1 MLEAVGDLDDT
12 GVWESITVSDPSSN
26 TNVLLQ
32 ATLYMTSFQAQ
43 GMENIA
49 TRTTPRLAEP
59 SLVWDPPT
67 AKCNTKTV
75 LQQLGATT
83 SEIPIAQRRTFHF
96 APPLRCK
103 QSNFLV
109 TGDSMETNDS
119 IYSAR
124 LGPVIRWYG
133 EQRRI
138 LDFQRHGHVH
148 EKSSHGLVGLLYKVM
163 FYMLL

>member
-32 ATLYMTSFQAQ
+32 ATLYMASFQAQ
-43 GMENIA
+43 GMENNA

-75 LQQLGATT
+75 LQQLGART

-96 APPLRCK
+96 ASPLR
-103 QSNFLV
+103 L

-133 EQRRI
+133 AQRRI
-138 LDFQRHGHVH
+138 IDFQRHAHVH

>member
-59 SLVWDPPT
+59 S
-67 AKCNTKTV
+67 
-75 LQQLGATT
+75 
-83 SEIPIAQRRTFHF
+83 TFHF
-96 APPLRCK
+96 APPLRLPDWDPLYAGMVN
-103 QSNFLV
+103 SAEF
-109 TGDSMETNDS
+109 S
-119 IYSAR
+119 ISSDM
-124 LGPVIRWYG
+124 VMCT
-133 EQRRI
+133 
-138 LDFQRHGHVH
+138 
-148 EKSSHGLVGLLYKVM
+148 KSPAMAL
-163 FYMLL
+163 